1 MHRLLFMML
10 ALSFCSSC
18 SEVTSKPDT
27 LIQGGFDEKEMDAA
41 VARARREVDSF
52 IAELSHPTGEDHA
65 VKVPI
70 ADGEA
75 VEHFWLVDVTYQNG
89 EFSGRINNEPGM
101 VSNVQM
107 GDRRQVAKAEMSD
120 WLFMRDGKMH
130 GNYTL
135 RPLLKTMPEKD
146 VKIYEAML
154 ADP

>member
-1 MHRLLFMML
+1 M
-10 ALSFCSSC
+10 
-18 SEVTSKPDT
+18 
-27 LIQGGFDEKEMDAA
+27 
-41 VARARREVDSF
+41 
-52 IAELSHPTGEDHA
+52 
-65 VKVPI
+65 KVPI

-75 VEHFWLVDVTYQNG
+75 VEHFWLVGVTYQNG
-89 EFSGRINNEPGM
+89 EFSGTINNEPGM

-107 GDRRQVAKAEMSD
+107 GDRRQVAKAEISD

>member
-1 MHRLLFMML
+1 MFGTFL
-10 ALSFCSSC
+10 ATL
-18 SEVTSKPDT
+18 EATDT
-27 LIQGGFDEKEMDAA
+27 KLG
-41 VARARREVDSF
+41 RARSYRIE
-52 IAELSHPTGEDHA
+52 AGEDLFG
-65 VKVPI
+65 V
-70 ADGEA
+70 
-75 VEHFWLVDVTYQNG
+75 WLVDVTYQNG

-107 GDRRQVAKAEMSD
+107 GDRRQVAKAEISD